1 MKRRTIFIAAAGL
14 LLATVAAATIF
25 VHTQFALRWTLAT
38 VEKHSAGALQIG
50 AADGTLAGPITLETV
65 TLKTPAFDAHI
76 QHLTLDWLPLALLAN
91 RLAITR
97 LTATRVDLIVHRTG
111 NNRPFRVTRPIAPHL
126 PVIVDIGS
134 VAVQDMNVS
143 APPLAQPLHITQ
155 LDTTLHLDNS
165 TWRIPALLLKGPY
178 VTASGHGKWEFRNG
192 EQVDT
197 ALDWNLKLPGQAPFD
212 GRASLKGDEQRMAI
226 DVTLR
231 KPARASL
238 AAEIEKPFSNPDWRG
253 RLELTQLYAPDVV
266 KGLPAVAVTARAR
279 FSGTPAATDFDG
291 EVNAHEPETG
301 RWGGKFAARYRA
313 GTVEVRQLE
322 LARDNTP
329 TQFNLA
335 GSIGLVDGMPV
346 PDLQGKWQ
354 ALSLPLTGRPWFDS
368 PRGTLTVER
377 HNENLLFSLDGSLSH
392 GGAFKAEGQLDLRS
406 PQHNWNLVASAKRF
420 QLSSAVTRTPVPAF
434 NWTLRADGDAQ
445 ETRIGDL
452 AIKGFGGQVDL
463 RGHYAH
469 TGTNRWRATLT
480 AHHLNPGLLFPEYPG
495 SINLIAELSG
505 SRNPS
510 LTCTVLLK
518 SLQGTLRDA
527 PVSATGGA
535 QCIPGNWQFS
545 KVTMRIARNQFRF
558 DGHLGRKTRIDWNLD
573 APELAAVWPGLSGS
587 LTSRGSVELAGKTP
601 LARFSLHA
609 ADLHYGA
616 YSMAAIDASVA
627 MNNATQGGD
636 ATLEARDMKFDGASV
651 SQLTAHAHGSLA
663 AHSIRLALKSPAGM
677 AEIGGD
683 GALANDTWRGNL
695 QQIVLQPSGAGMWRA
710 TDVWHLRVGA
720 DGLSLPDACLVQDA
734 ARSCITTTWQRQ
746 RWQLGATLNA
756 VPLHDLQALLPPG
769 LEYSGSFAGTLSA
782 SGSGGQ
788 QHLIDLSAT
797 LSPGSVRNVIRH
809 QEVTLLDYTHGDAH
823 IHVDANHT
831 SGTLHWA
838 LRDGGFL
845 NVDTHINR
853 GPTPALKGR
862 IQGELHD
869 FALIPALIP
878 DVSGF
883 EGKLEID
890 LALGGTAGT
899 PTFDGTA
906 SLKDGAIKVP
916 RLGLNV
922 SDVMLTLQGNGHRL
936 ALDGTADSA
945 SGTLKWDSTA
955 QKQNGVWH
963 AEGHLD
969 GKDFRAVDIPEAQVD
984 ISPALDFKLD
994 DRDIN
999 LDGTV
1004 TIPYAKLRP
1013 RNLSNT
1019 AQVSQDQVIVGQN
1032 QATAS
1037 DRWKIHAQVLAK
1049 MGDEVSIKGFG
1060 LSGRITGS
1068 VQLVD
1073 EPGHFTTGSGELQ
1086 IVDGLYTAYGQN
1098 LNIDRGRL
1106 MFNGGPVSNPALDIR
1121 ALRKPAHPETVLPG
1135 QSEQQVGVVV
1145 RGTLRDPSVS
1155 LFSDPPLPQSSLLAY
1170 LLTGQLPATAS
1181 QSPLLGQP
1189 ATDTGDAIAYSG
1201 GEFLA
1206 QQVGSQIG
1214 LSDVSIQNVSTG
1226 VGTSTPSLFIGK
1238 YLSPRLYVSYGAGIL
1253 QSINT
1258 IRIRYT
1264 LGARWMLEAESGA
1277 ANSADLIY
1285 TLEH

>member
-1 MKRRTIFIAAAGL
+1 M
-14 LLATVAAATIF
+14 
-25 VHTQFALRWTLAT
+25 HTRFALRWTLAA
-38 VEKHSAGALQIG
+38 VERHSAGALQIG
-50 AADGTLAGPITLETV
+50 AADGTLAGPVELENV
-65 TLKTPAFDAHI
+65 TIKTAAFDAHI
-76 QHLTLDWLPLALLAN
+76 QHLNVNWLPLALLAN

-97 LTATRVDLIVHRTG
+97 LTATQVDLVVHRTG
-111 NNRPFRVTRPIAPHL
+111 NDKPFRLTRPVVPHL
-126 PVIVDIGS
+126 PVIVAIGNID
-134 VAVQDMNVS
+134 VQDMKVF
-143 APPLAQPLHITQ
+143 APALVQPVQITQ
-155 LDTTLHLDNS
+155 LNTTLHLDNAE
-165 TWRIPALLLKGPY
+165 WRMPALSLKGPY
-178 VTASGHGKWEFRNG
+178 IAASGHGKWKFRNG
-192 EQVDT
+192 EQLDSS
-197 ALDWNLKLPGQAPFD
+197 LDWNLNLPGQVPVG
-212 GRASLKGDEQRMAI
+212 GRASLTGDEQQMAI
-226 DVTLR
+226 DVRLR

-238 AAEIEKPFSNPDWRG
+238 AAEVHRPFGNNPDWRG
-253 RLELTQLYAPDVV
+253 TLALTQLNARDIAN
-266 KGLPAVAVTARAR
+266 GLPEMALTGSAR
-279 FSGTPAATDFDG
+279 FSGTPDATNFAGDVYAHDPNSG
-291 EVNAHEPETG
+291 EWH
-301 RWGGKFAARYRA
+301 GKFAARYRT
-313 GTVEVRQLE
+313 GSVDIHQLDLVRN
-322 LARDNTP
+322 NTP

-335 GSIGLVDGMPV
+335 GSIGFVDGMPV
-346 PDLQGKWQ
+346 PDLHGKWQ
-354 ALSLPLTGRPWFDS
+354 ALSLPLTGRPWFES
-368 PRGTLTVER
+368 PRGTLTVQA
-377 HNENLLFSLDGSLSH
+377 HNENLVVNLSGDLSR
-392 GGAFKAEGQLDLRS
+392 GGTINAQGELKLRS
-406 PQHNWNLVASAKRF
+406 PERKWNLVAAARNF
-420 QLSSAVTRTPVPAF
+420 RLSPAEIRAAVPAF
-434 NWTLRADGDAQ
+434 NWTLHAGGDEQ
-445 ETRIGDL
+445 QTRIDDL
-452 AIKGFGGQVDL
+452 AIKGFGGQVNL
-463 RGHYAH
+463 NGGYAH
-469 TGTNRWRATLT
+469 TGMHRWHATVT
-480 AHHLNPGLLFPEYPG
+480 ARHLDPGLLFPEYPG
-495 SINLIAELSG
+495 RINLIAELSG

-510 LTCTVLLK
+510 LTCAVLLK
-518 SLQGTLRDA
+518 SLQGTLRNA

-535 QCIPGNWQFS
+535 QCSSGKWQF
-545 KVTMRIARNQFRF
+545 RNVNIRVAGNQLRF
-558 DGHLGRKTRIDWNLD
+558 DGHLRRKTQINWNLD
-573 APELAAVWPGLSGS
+573 APELSAVWPGLSGS

-609 ADLHYGA
+609 ADLRYGD
-616 YSMAAIDASVA
+616 YSVGAADANVA

-636 ATLEARDMKFDGASV
+636 ATLEAHYMTFDGADISD
-651 SQLTAHAHGSLA
+651 LTVRAHGSLA
-663 AHSIRLALKSPAGM
+663 AHSISLALKSPAGV

-683 GALANDTWRGNL
+683 GALENDTWRGNL
-695 QQIVLQPSGAGMWRA
+695 QQISLQPSGAGTWRA
-710 TDVWHLRVGA
+710 TDIWHLRIGA
-720 DGLSLPDACLVQDA
+720 AGLSLPDACLVQDT

-746 RWQLGATLNA
+746 HWQVGATLNA

-769 LEYSGSFAGTLSA
+769 LEYSGNFAGTLQA
-782 SGSGGQ
+782 SGGGTQ

-797 LSPGSVRNVIRH
+797 LSPGSIRNVIRH
-809 QEVTLLDYTHGDAH
+809 QQVTLLDYTHGDAH
-823 IHVDANHT
+823 IRMDATHT
-831 SGTLHWA
+831 NGTLHWA
-838 LRDGGFL
+838 LQDGGFL
-845 NVDTHINR
+845 NLDTHIDR

-878 DVSGF
+878 DVSGL
-883 EGKLEID
+883 EGKLQID
-890 LALGGTAGT
+890 LALGGTAGN

-906 SLKDGAIKVP
+906 SLEEGAIKVP

-922 SDVMLTLQGNGHRL
+922 SDVMLNLQGNGHRL
-936 ALDGTADSA
+936 ALNGTANSA
-945 SGTLKWDSTA
+945 SGTLKWDSIA
-955 QKQNGVWH
+955 QKRNGVWH

-969 GKDFRAVDIPEAQVD
+969 GTEFRAADIPEAQVN
-984 ISPALDFKLD
+984 ISPALEFKLD
-994 DRDIN
+994 GRDIN
-999 LDGTV
+999 LDGSV

-1037 DRWKIHAQVLAK
+1037 DRWKIHARVLAK
-1049 MGDEVSIKGFG
+1049 MGDQVTIKGFG

-1073 EPGHFTTGSGELQ
+1073 EPGHFTTGNGELQ

-1145 RGTLRDPSVS
+1145 RGSLRNPRVS

-1189 ATDTGDAIAYSG
+1189 ATDTGDAIAYSS